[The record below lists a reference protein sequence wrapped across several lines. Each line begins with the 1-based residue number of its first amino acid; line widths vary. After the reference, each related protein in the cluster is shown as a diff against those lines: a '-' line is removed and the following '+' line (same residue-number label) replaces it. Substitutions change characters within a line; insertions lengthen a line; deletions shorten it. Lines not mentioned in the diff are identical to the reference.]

1 MNRFDCGCHAAI
13 PGACL
18 CPERSQ
24 EFGRACCVWKAS
36 GRPDSVRLKF
46 DYALWL
52 PLGLLSGVLYRV
64 AGPVRTLVW
73 TDSAEE
79 VHALLQGHVAGDASE
94 PLLIKGAAAHWP
106 AVQKW
111 SLDWLARH
119 HSSERR
125 VLGRGGLFLTS
136 MQHAAGTSGGCKS
149 TQEKAEVVG
158 CELYNRLLRK
168 GFLARA
174 GL

>member
-1 MNRFDCGCHAAI
+1 MWR
-13 PGACL
+13 
-18 CPERSQ
+18 
-24 EFGRACCVWKAS
+24 AS
-36 GRPDSVRLKF
+36 GRSDSVRLKF
-46 DYALWL
+46 DYALWRS
-52 PLGLLSGVLYRV
+52 LGTLSGVLNRV

-79 VHALLQGHVAGDASE
+79 VHALLQGHLAGDASE

-125 VLGRGGLFLTS
+125 VLGRGGLFLIS
-136 MQHAAGTSGGCKS
+136 MQHAAGTSGGCNF
-149 TQEKAEVVG
+149 TQDKAEVVG
-158 CELYNRLLRK
+158 YELCNRLLQKRLPCASRLVRK
-168 GFLARA
+168 VAFAYQNEPYRESLHYYV
-174 GL
+174 

>member
-1 MNRFDCGCHAAI
+1 MWR
-13 PGACL
+13 
-18 CPERSQ
+18 
-24 EFGRACCVWKAS
+24 AS
-36 GRPDSVRLKF
+36 GRLDSVRLKF

-52 PLGLLSGVLYRV
+52 PLGFLSGVPYRV

-136 MQHAAGTSGGCKS
+136 MQHAAGFSGGCKS

-158 CELYNRLLRK
+158 YDLYNRLL
-168 GFLARA
+168 
-174 GL
+174 